1 MTLEIARTKSVHAK
15 KKKSDDSKYYAS
27 IVEKYH
33 HLHADVSNVRHVK
46 NASFTI
52 NMTIRLLHTQPLTL
66 SISQISHFP
75 YFEAHARN
83 GFI

>member
-52 NMTIRLLHTQPLTL
+52 NKI
-66 SISQISHFP
+66 
-75 YFEAHARN
+75 
-83 GFI
+83 